1 MDPSIENNS
10 LQEPNDRLTFGPMA
24 NTRDDEPA
32 VRVRKDW
39 AMCALHD
46 LFPPVCGV
54 ACQVYVPPLPVL
66 PEAEAR
72 AVALAAEP
80 RKIDFTLGRVA
91 AREALQKIG
100 HPPTAI
106 PVGTD
111 RAPIWP
117 AGIIGSIAHTKNV
130 AVAVVARVE
139 QVLALGVDIEQ
150 SSAVTEDLW
159 PKLFLL
165 EERIFLQ
172 SIDEA
177 SRACFATA
185 IFSVKEAFYKFQF
198 PHTNEWLDFQDVK
211 LSLNLGSTNCTVRVN
226 RPLLLGGKNTDVF
239 SASFKIGD
247 ALTLAAVSLPA

>member
-1 MDPSIENNS
+1 
-10 LQEPNDRLTFGPMA
+10 MA
-24 NTRDDEPA
+24 NLRSDEPIVKA
-32 VRVRKDW
+32 SKDW
-39 AMCALHD
+39 TLYALRE
-46 LFPPVCGV
+46 LFPSVCGS
-54 ACQVYVPPLPVL
+54 ACQVFSHPLPVL

-117 AGIIGSIAHTKNV
+117 GGIIGSIAHTRNI

-159 PKLFLL
+159 PKLFLS
-165 EERIFLQ
+165 EERAFLQ
-172 SIDEA
+172 SINEA

-211 LSLNLGSTNCTVRVN
+211 LSMNLGSTNCTVRVN
-226 RPLLLGGKNTDVF
+226 RPLLLGGKKTDAF
-239 SASFKIGD
+239 FASFKIGD
-247 ALTLAAVSLPA
+247 SLTLAAVSLPA

>member
-1 MDPSIENNS
+1 
-10 LQEPNDRLTFGPMA
+10 MA
-24 NTRDDEPA
+24 NRRGDEPMGE
-32 VRVRKDW
+32 VRKAW
-39 AMCALHD
+39 VMRTLHD
-46 LFPPVCGV
+46 LFPSVCGV
-54 ACQVYVPPLPVL
+54 ACQVFSHPLPVL
-66 PEAEAR
+66 PEAEALV
-72 AVALAAEP
+72 VAKAAES

-100 HPPTAI
+100 CPPTAI

-117 AGIIGSIAHTKNV
+117 AGIIGSIAHTRDI

-159 PKLFLL
+159 PKLFVS
-165 EERIFLQ
+165 EERAFLQ
-172 SIDEA
+172 SINEA

-198 PHTNEWLDFQDVK
+198 PHTNEWLDFQDVG
-211 LSLNLGSTNCTVRVN
+211 LSLSIGSTNCTLRTS
-226 RPLLLGGKNTDVF
+226 RPLLVGRKKADVF
-239 SASFKIGD
+239 PGSFSIGD